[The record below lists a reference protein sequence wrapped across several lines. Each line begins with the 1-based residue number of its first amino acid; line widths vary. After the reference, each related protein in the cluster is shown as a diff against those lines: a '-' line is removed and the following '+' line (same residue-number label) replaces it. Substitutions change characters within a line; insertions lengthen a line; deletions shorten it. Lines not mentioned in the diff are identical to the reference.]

1 MLVRIQTISIVSLAV
16 VISFAAYWIYSIHN
30 PQVDL
35 EKTEKMQELVSLQIK
50 NCMKENQTMEFCYA
64 SLEEFIELAKL
75 ELDK

>member
-1 MLVRIQTISIVSLAV
+1 MTVKIISIVVLAFLISV
-16 VISFAAYWIYSIHN
+16 VIYIAYSVN
-30 PQVDL
+30 NTQLDP
-35 EKTEKMQELVSLQIK
+35 EKTEKIQELVSLQIE